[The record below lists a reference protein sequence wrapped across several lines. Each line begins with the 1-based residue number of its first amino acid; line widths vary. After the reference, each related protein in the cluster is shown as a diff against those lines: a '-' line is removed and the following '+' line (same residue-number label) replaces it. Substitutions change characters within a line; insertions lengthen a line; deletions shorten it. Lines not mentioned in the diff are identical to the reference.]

1 MTVQKG
7 DAMSKIRDWFIHL
20 FGGKTEEEYKLM
32 QKSRDYYYKSYELI
46 CDSYDYGYNY
56 EYRAKCAAINQ
67 ARKWKKKYDDL
78 VKENKQ
84 NYEEEHKHQ
93 IKYNKLNDLYGQ
105 MTQRAMSF
113 QARCITLSK
122 NIVMIDGVPLDYIKK
137 QMCERFAAEISDYIS
152 YVTNEIY
159 DPMTQKTQTNVT
171 GMLEVVKPNE

>member
-7 DAMSKIRDWFIHL
+7 DAMGKVRDWFIHL
-20 FGGKTEEEYKLM
+20 FGGKTEDEYEWML
-32 QKSRDYYYKSYELI
+32 KSRDFYYKLYKLN
-46 CDSYDYGYNY
+46 CDGY
-56 EYRAKCAAINQ
+56 EYEYKAKQAAIHQ
-67 ARKWKKKYDDL
+67 AQQWKKKYDDI
-78 VKENKQ
+78 VKVNEQ
-84 NYEEEHKHQ
+84 NYEEER
-93 IKYNKLNDLYGQ
+93 KYKAKYKLNDLYGQ
-105 MTQRAMSF
+105 VMTRAMSL
-113 QARCITLSK
+113 QARCVTLSK

>member
-1 MTVQKG
+1 MG
-7 DAMSKIRDWFIHL
+7 KIRDWFIHL
-20 FGGKTEEEYKLM
+20 FGGKTEDEYKLM
-32 QKSRDYYYKSYELI
+32 QKSRDYYYKLYKLNCDGYE
-46 CDSYDYGYNY
+46 Y

-78 VKENKQ
+78 VKANEQ
-84 NYEEEHKHQ
+84 NYEEEHKYQ
-93 IKYNKLNDLYGQ
+93 VKYNKLNDLYGQ
-105 MTQRAMSF
+105 VMTRAMSL
-113 QARCITLSK
+113 QARCVTLSK

-137 QMCERFAAEISDYIS
+137 QMCERFAAEISEYIS